1 MNRMALRLLV
11 AATTVIATGCGGAA
25 ELVLDE
31 LSEGEAR
38 QLAEA
43 VMFATFNSTSVIPPA
58 PEAVTRPGSRPG
70 GWAMNFEAEVKCPSG
85 GVVGLA
91 SSIVVAE
98 DSSGDFADYRMVQVH
113 NECAMGSDRA
123 GDFTLWGSPRM
134 EASVSVHHAP
144 SGVVQWT
151 GSTAGSVE
159 WAAGGRE
166 GECAFDL
173 AFTGRQEGIGSPGAT
188 VVGTV
193 CGYSLSDPFSFE

>member
-1 MNRMALRLLV
+1 MNRTAHRFFV
-11 AATTVIATGCGGAA
+11 AATTVLATGCGGAA

-31 LSEGEAR
+31 LTEGEAR
-38 QLAEA
+38 ELAEA

-58 PEAVTRPGSRPG
+58 PEAATVPGSRPG
-70 GWAMNFEAEVKCPSG
+70 GWAMDFEAEVKCPGG
-85 GVVGLA
+85 GVVAMA

-98 DSSGDFADYRMVQVH
+98 DASGDFADYRMVQIH
-113 NECAMGSDRA
+113 DDCAMGGDRA
-123 GDFTLWGSPRM
+123 GDFTLWGSPLM

-159 WAAGGRE
+159 WAAGTRE

-173 AFTGRQEGIGSPGAT
+173 AFTGRQDGVGSPGAT

-193 CGYSLSDPFSFE
+193 CGHSLADPFSFE